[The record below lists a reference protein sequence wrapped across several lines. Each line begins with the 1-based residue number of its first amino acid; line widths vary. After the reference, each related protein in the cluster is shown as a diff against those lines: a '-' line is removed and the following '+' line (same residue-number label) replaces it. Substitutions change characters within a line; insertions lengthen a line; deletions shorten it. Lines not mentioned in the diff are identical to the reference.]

1 MYTIFMC
8 LYYLQRGDT
17 LRRMFSYMMIGVG
30 MAIAFKMMEDTQIMR
45 DLNKMMR
52 KRMRMIKI
60 CFKPSV

>member
-1 MYTIFMC
+1 MC

-52 KRMRMIKI
+52 KRMRMIKNM
-60 CFKPSV
+60 F